1 MVPPRRRGGL
11 ALAVGLAGLAVGAA
25 AVALAL
31 GRRPAPVPGIQSLRQ
46 LTELPGAEINPD
58 ISPDGRQVL
67 YAAGPAGASN
77 LFLLRVG
84 GGRAINLTANS
95 PGNDAQGAFSPDGER
110 IAFRSERDGGGIF
123 VMGATGESVRRI
135 TTAGFDPRWSPDGK
149 ALAYGTEAV
158 RDPYSRSAVSELWTV
173 DIGSGAT
180 TRLLPGDAVQP
191 TWSPG
196 GTRIAFWA
204 NTGGQRDIWTVA
216 ASGGA
221 PTPVT
226 RDAATDWAPEWSPD
240 GRWMYFVS
248 DRGGSPN
255 LWRVAI
261 DQGTGAVSG
270 EPEAVTNGVR
280 ALASGRFA
288 RDGSRMVIGTADRS
302 FELSLYAFDP
312 AQPDRVELRSTIR
325 SASLGWCGPS
335 PDGKWLACTTRT
347 GQEDLVLLR
356 SDGTESRRLMD
367 DAFKDRIPVWSPD
380 GRTLTFMSTRS
391 GTWELWTIG
400 ADGAGLRQMT
410 DLKTNVGWAV
420 WAPDGK
426 RLAVTSFSDKRGGMW
441 LIDPSRGSASEA
453 TTFVASEA
461 RIAADTWS
469 SDGEL
474 VAGAVIDAAGDPRAI
489 SVWDVKARQLR
500 RRIDIPLVR
509 TTSIDTQFLPG
520 THTLLADTPE
530 GISLVDADTG
540 RSRVLLKMPPPFAT
554 RLSGDG
560 RTLLVERPGLE
571 ADLWLMEFR
580 K

>member
-1 MVPPRRRGGL
+1 
-11 ALAVGLAGLAVGAA
+11 
-25 AVALAL
+25 
-31 GRRPAPVPGIQSLRQ
+31 
-46 LTELPGAEINPD
+46 
-58 ISPDGRQVL
+58 
-67 YAAGPAGASN
+67 
-77 LFLLRVG
+77 
-84 GGRAINLTANS
+84 
-95 PGNDAQGAFSPDGER
+95 
-110 IAFRSERDGGGIF
+110 
-123 VMGATGESVRRI
+123 
-135 TTAGFDPRWSPDGK
+135 
-149 ALAYGTEAV
+149 V

-191 TWSPG
+191 TWSPR

-216 ASGGA
+216 ASGGS
-221 PTPVT
+221 PVAVT
-226 RDAATDWAPEWSPD
+226 HDAATDWAPEWSPD
-240 GRWMYFVS
+240 GRWLYFVS

-255 LWRVAI
+255 LWRIAI
-261 DQGTGAVSG
+261 DEGSGTVSG
-270 EPEAVTNGVR
+270 EAEAVTNGVR
-280 ALASGRFA
+280 ALASARFA
-288 RDGSRMVIGTADRS
+288 RDGTRMVVGTADRS
-302 FELSLYAFDP
+302 AELSLYAFDP
-312 AQPDRVELRSTIR
+312 AQPDRAALRSTIR

-335 PDGKWLACTTRT
+335 PDGTWLACTART

-356 SDGTESRRLMD
+356 SDGTESRRLTD
-367 DAFKDRIPVWSPD
+367 DAFRDRIPVWSPD

-410 DLKTNVGWAV
+410 ELKTNVGWAV

-426 RLAVTSFSDKRGGMW
+426 RLAVTSFSDTHGGMW

-453 TTFVASEA
+453 ATFVAA
-461 RIAADTWS
+461 DTRIGADTWS

-474 VAGAVIDAAGDPRAI
+474 VAGAMIDAAGDPRAI
-489 SVWDVKARQLR
+489 SVWDTKTRQLR
-500 RRIDIPLVR
+500 RRLEVPLIR
-509 TTSIDTQFLPG
+509 TTSIDVSFVPG
-520 THTLLADTPE
+520 THSLLVNTAE
-530 GISLVDADTG
+530 GVSLLDADSG
-540 RSRVLLKMPPPFAT
+540 ASRLILKTPSPFGT